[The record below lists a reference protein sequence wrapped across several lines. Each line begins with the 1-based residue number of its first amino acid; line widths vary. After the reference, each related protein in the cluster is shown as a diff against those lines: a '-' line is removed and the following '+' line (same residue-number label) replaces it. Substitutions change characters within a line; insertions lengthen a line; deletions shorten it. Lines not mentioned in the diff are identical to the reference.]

1 MLIFI
6 LKFVDQF
13 ALPQNP
19 QVTGQLVVME
29 GVSKATVQNPN
40 VL

>member
-19 QVTGQLVVME
+19 QVTEQLVVMK
-29 GVSKATVQNPN
+29 GVSKAAVQKPN